1 MKCVKPRIINP
12 TITASNKAC
21 PKLINGP
28 VLNPCLVLSA
38 ITVVNKGPGIS
49 APDRVMV
56 KEIINME
63 R

>member
-1 MKCVKPRIINP
+1 
-12 TITASNKAC
+12 
-21 PKLINGP
+21 
-28 VLNPCLVLSA
+28 VLSA